1 MPAALK
7 TLYDNRNCHY
17 FAINSR
23 NPLEKTGASSGE
35 SGPSRNI
42 CDTTGK
48 IPYAT
53 AAKAWRVIQHMS
65 DRNRNRKVYR
75 CSQCDQW
82 HIGTWQKKPD
92 ARQTLADRTS
102 QQEARG

>member
-1 MPAALK
+1 LRTRP
-7 TLYDNRNCHY
+7 RNCPY
-17 FAINSR
+17 LAINSR
-23 NPLEKTGASSGE
+23 NQQEKSGASSAA
-35 SGPSRNI
+35 SNTSRKI
-42 CDTTGK
+42 LDETGK
-48 IPYAT
+48 ILYET